1 MKISRL
7 IRMFG
12 RVNDVKTYRHG
23 DVKFYTVGKRNE
35 HL

>member
-12 RVNDVKTYRHG
+12 RVNDVKTYRCG
-23 DVKFYTVGKRNE
+23 DVKFYNVGKKNE
-35 HL
+35 YV